1 MCPERNLFLT
11 PENQLLASESL
22 ATCRYYVKALGKS
35 GTHGSGSDVGY
46 LKVGLTVNG
55 HEHYPIPISM
65 FRVGEAVFKVDNTP
79 RDYTDSVKCVF
90 SSVAVIIVTDV

>member
-1 MCPERNLFLT
+1 M
-11 PENQLLASESL
+11 
-22 ATCRYYVKALGKS
+22 KALGKS
-35 GTHGSGSDVGY
+35 GTQGSRQG

-65 FRVGEAVFKVDNTP
+65 FRVGEAVFKVDNTT

-90 SSVAVIIVTDV
+90 SPRGCYHSN